1 MVMMSIVIGMM
12 ITITIGGAGEKSGA
26 GSGEKLGELG
36 EKLPGCISLR
46 GFYRELISF
55 KTLDNTSESL
65 LGNDWSTP
73 GFCVAEQL
81 GRLKRPLTAP
91 WWE

>member
-36 EKLPGCISLR
+36 EKLPGCIFWLSI
-46 GFYRELISF
+46 FNS
-55 KTLDNTSESL
+55 
-65 LGNDWSTP
+65 
-73 GFCVAEQL
+73 
-81 GRLKRPLTAP
+81 
-91 WWE
+91 

>member
-1 MVMMSIVIGMM
+1 MVMMSIVIGTM
-12 ITITIGGAGEKSGA
+12 IRITIGGAGEKSGA

-36 EKLPGCISLR
+36 EKLPGCIFWLSISLTLPSL
-46 GFYRELISF
+46 FYEMIGQRQDF
-55 KTLDNTSESL
+55 V
-65 LGNDWSTP
+65 
-73 GFCVAEQL
+73 FAEQH